1 MSEQWSVKVRNLDF
15 SECKYRGEI
24 YELLRTEL
32 ELPRWCGLNLNALW
46 DAVTGIMYTP
56 VEIRIARKAGHSS
69 LLAEVEQIISLFQE
83 AEETYHEV
91 TVVVLN
97 DNDSQ

>member
-24 YELLRTEL
+24 YKLLRTEL
-32 ELPRWCGLNLNALW
+32 ELPRWCGSNLNALW

-56 VEIRIARKAGHSS
+56 VEIRIVRKAGHSS

>member
-32 ELPRWCGLNLNALW
+32 ELPRWCGSNLNALW

-56 VEIRIARKAGHSS
+56 VEIRIVRKAKIGKINDARPIVHS
-69 LLAEVEQIISLFQE
+69 LGKRGVRVAL
-83 AEETYHEV
+83 
-91 TVVVLN
+91 
-97 DNDSQ
+97 